1 MLFTH
6 YHIIKITPNLKEFYV
21 LDEMSNEARYFF
33 SYKELIGYMK
43 NDTLLVAINKWSRTT
58 GRHIN
63 QLKKMFP
70 NHLQTTQEI
79 IYRESGLDEPTK
91 ERILRLIS

>member
-1 MLFTH
+1 MDFTN
-6 YHIIKITPNLKEFYV
+6 YYIIKITPNLKKFY
-21 LDEMSNEARYFF
+21 MSNEKISYFF
-33 SYKELIGYMK
+33 SYKELIGYK
-43 NDTLLVAINKWSRTT
+43 KDDTLLVAINKWSSTT
-58 GRHIN
+58 SRHIN

-91 ERILRLIS
+91 KRILREIS

>member
-1 MLFTH
+1 MDFTH
-6 YHIIKITPNLKEFYV
+6 YHIIKITPNLKEFY
-21 LDEMSNEARYFF
+21 MSNEEIRYFF

-43 NDTLLVAINKWSRTT
+43 NDTLLVAINKWSSTT
-58 GRHIN
+58 SRHIN
-63 QLKKMFP
+63 KLKKMFP

-91 ERILRLIS
+91 EKILRLIS